1 MPSRRLL
8 ALIALIAALA
18 YGFTAEDSARAEDGP
33 LTITLKGP
41 AVCETDAEHEAN
53 VDTIPISWTVS
64 GGTPPYEVL
73 INGTLHSSTTGVADL
88 PCGRRANG
96 YGSRAFSVASG
107 ITTVQATVADA
118 DGRSAS
124 ALHDLYSVRVL
135 PRKSISQPYLG
146 GGETYRIHGLL
157 MTLPGALVLELNR
170 YLSADCAA
178 PDPTC
183 NDRFLLTSAATYGGY
198 IWLYRWSGLEHSRF
212 LNGAGGRRP
221 LLVRPSDDIDIPG
234 WHRWV
239 DDAYND
245 LVASIGNPPRG
256 YADVRSGGPA
266 SGRMSLT
273 LEMPAICSGGSAS
286 NIPVAWTVNGG
297 RAPYEVTIEGDRY
310 LGRRGVANINCAA
323 AFGKPKDSGHRR
335 VQATAIDAGGD
346 TASARADLY
355 VIAPRGW
362 WRTDLTPGE
371 TYDFGLIGLVTAP
384 QDVKTTVE
392 ATVRDLCVDLA
403 DPWPTDSSN
412 CEPGTIL
419 TVGIG
424 NHAASITYGR
434 FSGREYN
441 RTVADGAPSALIAA
455 FEQLLASIDASP
467 TLPDDFVNASGP
479 LRLAVFAEPVACAPR
494 GSLSFYWTTT
504 GGSWWPLR
512 IEVDGQSPNMVGS
525 SRFEI
530 FCDDPLGAREVQ
542 VQVMESGPDPQTI
555 TQVHTVNVIFS
566 RPWLGSLQFVA
577 GSGCIVDQPF
587 NARWEPSY
595 SNPGDAQFIAAL
607 GNAETIVGSYETF
620 QLRCPA
626 VAGRHLLTIR
636 PLDAPA
642 SQLENTWSTVV
653 HAANARPERAE
664 R

>member
-18 YGFTAEDSARAEDGP
+18 CGLTAEDSAHAEDGP

-41 AVCETDAEHEAN
+41 AVCETDAEFTDLDIGA
-53 VDTIPISWTVS
+53 VPIAWTVN
-64 GGTPPYEVL
+64 GGSPPYEVL
-73 INGTLHSSTTGVADL
+73 INGELFTTNSGAVDVA
-88 PCGRRANG
+88 CGRLHGGHDR
-96 YGSRAFSVASG
+96 YRITSG
-107 ITTVQATVADA
+107 LVTVQAAVTDA
-118 DGRSAS
+118 AGRSAA
-124 ALHDLYSVRVL
+124 ALHDLYGLRVIRGQDGGPSWL
-135 PRKSISQPYLG
+135 A
-146 GGETYRIHGLL
+146 GGETFRLHGLL
-157 MTLPGALVLELNR
+157 LTLPDAWSPTLGQ
-170 YLSADCAA
+170 YLSDDCSVPAEN
-178 PDPTC
+178 C
-183 NDRFLLTSAATYGGY
+183 GDRFQLGGMW
-198 IWLYRWSGLEHSRF
+198 INRWTGTEYSRSF
-212 LNGAGGRRP
+212 RDPSRGIYLVIRP
-221 LLVRPSDDIDIPG
+221 G
-234 WHRWV
+234 
-239 DDAYND
+239 DDAEIPVRFQQPNEDYD
-245 LVASIGNPPRG
+245 QLVASIGEPPNG
-256 YADVRSGGPA
+256 YADVPHGGPA

-273 LEMPAICSGGSAS
+273 LEMPAICNSGSDLD
-286 NIPVAWTVNGG
+286 IPVAWIAKGG

-310 LGRRGVANINCAA
+310 LGQRGIAEIHCGAA
-323 AFGKPKDSGHRR
+323 LGKPNDSGRR
-335 VQATAIDAGGD
+335 RIQATAIDADGD

-355 VIAPRGW
+355 VIEPRGW
-362 WRTDLTPGE
+362 WRTDLTPGA
-371 TYDFGLIGLVTAP
+371 TYNLGLLIGLITAP
-384 QDVKTTVE
+384 QAAKTTVH
-392 ATVRDLCVDLA
+392 ATERELCVDSA
-403 DPWPTDSSN
+403 EPWPYESSN
-412 CEPGTIL
+412 CEPGMIL
-419 TVGIG
+419 TVSIG
-424 NHAASITYGR
+424 NDAASITYGR
-434 FSGREYN
+434 FSGHEYN

-607 GNAETIVGSYETF
+607 GDAETIVGSYETF